1 MQRVDVCGDLGQES
15 TLVDTTLRYL
25 STVRIPADLLWSLEE
40 DLPGT
45 IAIPR
50 TATLSPRSI
59 LKSDTKKKRRV
70 SSSSS

>member
-1 MQRVDVCGDLGQES
+1 MQRVDVCGGVGQES
-15 TLVDTTLRYL
+15 TLVDTTLRYW

-40 DLPGT
+40 DLSGT

-59 LKSDTKKKRRV
+59 LAHDTKKKRRV
-70 SSSSS
+70 SANSS